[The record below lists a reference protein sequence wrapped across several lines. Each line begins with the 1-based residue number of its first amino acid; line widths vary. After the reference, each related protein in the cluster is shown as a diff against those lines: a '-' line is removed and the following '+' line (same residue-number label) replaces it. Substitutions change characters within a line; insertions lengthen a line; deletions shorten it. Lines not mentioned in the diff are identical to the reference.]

1 MLAGEITGEWM
12 LQPSNLNESQV
23 SSRFTTVQGNTS
35 CNHLRLH
42 AASYTSGRVRPGE
55 SRYDYV
61 LCGAVA
67 VVMFTDCGDLD
78 TESLMTG
85 ERFLVFLRS
94 DIQYMLSNK

>member
-1 MLAGEITGEWM
+1 MLTGEITGEWM

-23 SSRFTTVQGNTS
+23 SSRFTTAQGNTS
-35 CNHLRLH
+35 YNDLRLH
-42 AASYTSGRVRPGE
+42 AASYTLGRVWPGE

-78 TESLMTG
+78 TESLMAG
-85 ERFLVFLRS
+85 KGL
-94 DIQYMLSNK
+94 DG